1 MKTREM
7 GGTPPRGGVWTLA
20 FGPARTPRGE
30 GAPEVTWQSSTH
42 GSTACV
48 CVWLL
53 GGARPPARLG
63 EGCLQMPLVG

>member
-30 GAPEVTWQSSTH
+30 GAPVAEQHTWEH
-42 GSTACV
+42 GVCV